1 MEYRCMKIKK
11 VTKEYY
17 KLEDGRVIEFD
28 EPLDSVPSVKEL
40 QKMLD
45 KNASIIED
53 MRNAVKDK

>member
-1 MEYRCMKIKK
+1 MKIKK

-17 KLEDGRVIEFD
+17 ELEDGRVIDFD

-45 KNASIIED
+45 KNASIIEG